1 MPPPCHAGRFV
12 NVIVKGMPMCAS
24 EYRSRL
30 HLACKPSCC
39 SNCGRPRRGLR
50 RKPALH
56 HIRKVSLSFYK
67 PQFSKPIALFC
78 PQKCTNAPG
87 SCGSGAL
94 VYHLGRG
101 SISQK
106 RTHLFDNPDG
116 LNRNQSTTCWI
127 STNSLCSRGY
137 LIAACAAASRARG
150 TRKGLQDT

>member
-1 MPPPCHAGRFV
+1 MPPPRHAGRSA
-12 NVIVKGMPMCAS
+12 NGIVKGMPIARVSTTYTYSLPAS
-24 EYRSRL
+24 Y
-30 HLACKPSCC
+30 
-39 SNCGRPRRGLR
+39 
-50 RKPALH
+50 
-56 HIRKVSLSFYK
+56 
-67 PQFSKPIALFC
+67 PIAVTAAVRGGGLGENPPYTIYGKFLF
-78 PQKCTNAPG
+78 PSTNPNLPSPSHSSALRKCTNAPG

-106 RTHLFDNPDG
+106 RTHLFDNSDG